1 MAMTI
6 RTRLYG
12 VGAICLFGVAGILG
26 LSLIGLSNLSKTT
39 SSVVYDQFVPL
50 VEVDFVDVTEHSDA
64 IELILNTDRDAYQAI
79 LAEKRAI
86 MALSANDEKTVEK
99 SLKSYH
105 ENSAQVIERITK
117 ACPETQ
123 TETVELFKKFKVEYE
138 AWQKA
143 SGQVMNLCEQYI
155 KSSKSNADAQELQK
169 IVTQANHLTM
179 TQTQVTFDTMRE
191 TIDQICGV
199 NEEKLAEHKKTM
211 MERKDKTLA
220 IAGQLDKEVRN
231 QKAIQIAIGVAI
243 SVVIFGLLTFMIRLI
258 LRPIQAIAQRAEQLA
273 HGDGDLT
280 QRLEETKD
288 EMGQAAKWLNAFI
301 QTVHDTISQV
311 AATSRLVLAA
321 SEDIARISGQMSQA
335 NESQA
340 TQVTSIAAAVEEMSQ
355 SVALA
360 SQQSSEA
367 AERAQNSGEVATQG
381 GQVVEQTIAGMSNI
395 QESVMVSSRSVEALG
410 KRSEQIGQVI
420 QVINDIADQTN
431 LLALNAAIE
440 AARAGEH
447 GRGFAVV
454 ADEVRK
460 LADRTT
466 KATGEIAG
474 SIEAIQT
481 ETFHAVE
488 QMKGVSGEVE
498 QGVERSTSAGTS
510 LEQIVSSTQ
519 HVAKMIQS
527 IAASSEEQARATEQ
541 VACSLDTIRNLSTQT
556 SRDSAEASETAQ
568 TLIQRA
574 NELQGRISQFKLA
587 RN

>member
-1 MAMTI
+1 MTI
-6 RTRLYG
+6 RTRLYSVGGLCLLG
-12 VGAICLFGVAGILG
+12 VTGILA
-26 LSLIGLSNLSKTT
+26 LSLIGLSNLSRTT
-39 SSVVYDQFVPL
+39 NMVVNDQFVPL
-50 VEVDFVDVTEHSDA
+50 VEVDFVDVTEHSSA
-64 IELILNTDRDAYQAI
+64 IELILNADRDAYQTI

-86 MALSANDEKTVEK
+86 MALEKNDAKTVAK
-99 SLKSYH
+99 SLESYK

-117 ACPETQ
+117 ACPEDHH
-123 TETVELFKKFKVEYE
+123 ESYDLFKKFKGEYQ

-143 SGQVMNLCEQYI
+143 SGQVMALCEKYI
-155 KSSKSNADAQELQK
+155 KLSKDNADAQELAK
-169 IVTQANHLTM
+169 LAEQAKALSM
-179 TQTQVTFDTMRE
+179 TQTKTTFDTMRD

-199 NEEKLAEHKKTM
+199 NENELAKHKQLM
-211 MERKDKTLA
+211 LDRKEKTLA
-220 IAGQLDKEVRN
+220 IAGTLEKNVRH
-231 QKAIQIAIGVAI
+231 QRVVQIAIGVAI
-243 SVVIFGLLTFMIRLI
+243 SAVILVLLTYMIRLI
-258 LRPIQAIAQRAEQLA
+258 LRRIQAIAQRAEQLA

-280 QRLEETKD
+280 QRLEETND
-288 EMGQAAKWLNAFI
+288 EIGQAAKWVNAFI
-301 QTVHDTISQV
+301 QTVHDTIQQV
-311 AATSRLVLAA
+311 AATSQLVLAA
-321 SEDIARISGQMSQA
+321 SDDIARISGQMSQA

-355 SVALA
+355 SVAQA

-367 AERAQNSGEVATQG
+367 AQRAQKSGEVATEG
-381 GQVVEQTIAGMSNI
+381 GHVVEQTIAGMSNI
-395 QESVMVSSRSVEALG
+395 QESVTVSSRSVEALG

-498 QGVERSTSAGTS
+498 QGVERSTTAGTS
-510 LEQIVSSTQ
+510 LEQIVASTQ
-519 HVAKMIQS
+519 HVATMIQS

-574 NELQGRISQFKLA
+574 NELQGRIKKFKLA
-587 RN
+587 AA